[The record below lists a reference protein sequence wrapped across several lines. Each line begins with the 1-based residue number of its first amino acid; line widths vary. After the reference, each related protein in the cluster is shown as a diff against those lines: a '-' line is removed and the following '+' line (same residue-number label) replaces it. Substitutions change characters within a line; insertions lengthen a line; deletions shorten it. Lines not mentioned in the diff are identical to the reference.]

1 MNREETKKIIRIM
14 VDSYPNYKPSDLSE
28 TIDVWCMMLEDFT
41 YQQVALALKAYI
53 LSDTSGFAPS
63 IGALVGKMQMI
74 NAPKAL
80 GEIEAWAMVRK
91 AINNGYYGAEEEF
104 AKLPELV
111 QKSVGSAG
119 QLRQWALSSLDTIET
134 VVSSNFMRTY
144 RAEAKR
150 SEEIARMPV
159 EVQKMISRTNSQPQ
173 LENGCMGLIESE
185 KG

>member
-41 YQQVALALKAYI
+41 YQQVSLALKAYI

-80 GEIEAWAMVRK
+80 GDIEAWAMVRK
-91 AINNGYYGAEEEF
+91 AINNGIWGAEEEF
-104 AKLPELV
+104 AKLPETV
-111 QKSVGSAG
+111 QKAVGSAG
-119 QLRQWALSSLDTIET
+119 QLRQWANTQIDTIET
-134 VVSSNFMRTY
+134 VVSSNFMRAY
-144 RAEAKR
+144 RAETKR
-150 SEEIARMPV
+150 AEEIARMPV
-159 EVQKMISRTNSQPQ
+159 EVQKLISRTNLQPQ
-173 LENGCMGLIESE
+173 LENSSTGLLN
-185 KG
+185 G